1 MEKKIKVLFLCVH
14 NSGRSQ
20 MAEAF
25 LRAYGGDKFD
35 VQSAG
40 LAPRNIHTLV
50 IRVMKEIHMDI
61 SKNTSDNVF
70 DFYRQGNLYDY
81 VITVCDESIESLCP
95 VFPGITRRLHWP
107 FPDPS
112 RVTGTKEEKLA
123 GIRKIRDEIHDRIM
137 TWLKSLRIKKIS
149 S

>member
-1 MEKKIKVLFLCVH
+1 MEKKTRVLFICVH

-40 LAPRNIHTLV
+40 LAPRNIHPLV
-50 IRVMKEIHMDI
+50 IRVMKEINMDI
-61 SKNTSDNVF
+61 SQNTSDSVF
-70 DFYRQGNLYDY
+70 DFYRQGRLYDY
-81 VITVCDESIESLCP
+81 VITVCNESIENLCP
-95 VFPGITRRLHWP
+95 VFPGITHRLHWA

-112 RVTGTKEEKLA
+112 RVTGTDEEKLA
-123 GIRKIRDEIHDRIM
+123 KIRKIRDDIHSRIM
-137 TWLKSLRIKKIS
+137 TWLKSLRVKKIS
-149 S
+149 L